1 MPSVM
6 AKAEGIQALLM
17 IWVIKTE
24 GIQALL
30 MIWV

>member
-6 AKAEGIQALLM
+6 SKAEGIQALLM